1 MVKVT
6 HKGLWLDFSSLNK
19 DDKKII
25 NKLMFCAVLTGFLI
39 GFSMSDTSFFLS
51 LCDNYPVLLY
61 FTPLITIFLLI
72 LTIYYSFK
80 FYNNQDELYQ
90 KYHDF
95 TLMSGCVGF
104 FFFGMILQFVNLF
117 NGYILVFMDY
127 FFCALIGTIFGQMY
141 FYKKYY

>member
-61 FTPLITIFLLI
+61 FCLLYTSPSPRDG
-72 LTIYYSFK
+72 LLCRMPS
-80 FYNNQDELYQ
+80 
-90 KYHDF
+90 
-95 TLMSGCVGF
+95 S
-104 FFFGMILQFVNLF
+104 
-117 NGYILVFMDY
+117 
-127 FFCALIGTIFGQMY
+127 A
-141 FYKKYY
+141 